1 MTEYDNTNRITIF
14 KNKEKKSE
22 KSPDWTGRLFIG
34 DDVIDGLSGDNEV
47 RVAIWKMTSKAGDV
61 FLSGSIQLP
70 NEDSGNKPVKKKPQA
85 KKKVEESFDDEEDL
99 Y

>member
-47 RVAIWKMTSKAGDV
+47 RVAIWKMTSKNGDV

-70 NEDSGNKPVKKKPQA
+70 NEDSGNKKVKKQA
-85 KKKVEESFDDEEDL
+85 NTKRATESFDDDEEL

>member
-34 DDVIDGLSGDNEV
+34 DDVINGLSGDNEV
-47 RVAIWKMTSKAGDV
+47 RVAIWKMTSKNGEV

-70 NEDSGNKPVKKKPQA
+70 NEDSGNKKVKKQA
-85 KKKVEESFDDEEDL
+85 NTKRATESFDDEP